1 MHSRGR
7 GHTERALRRL
17 REHASYANNR
27 VMSCIT
33 GDVCKE
39 VIEDPALDEMWEAA
53 RMDKGYQS
61 VAEKIKNKVE
71 KEVYKTVS
79 KAAIIEYIVHG
90 VERIMV
96 IEKDDTKIMLMDQ
109 TRIVVP
115 LQ

>member
-1 MHSRGR
+1 M
-7 GHTERALRRL
+7 
-17 REHASYANNR
+17 
-27 VMSCIT
+27 
-33 GDVCKE
+33 
-39 VIEDPALDEMWEAA
+39 
-53 RMDKGYQS
+53 
-61 VAEKIKNKVE
+61 E